1 MASPP
6 VTTTD
11 TPAIKNAPVV
21 GLAEGNGSFSN
32 VHLAALVLGVPWL
45 VKRMLPIVNRG
56 GFKTYLFLVLLLG
69 VPVTFAYWT
78 LMSMYGPRK
87 NTKVALPGKDIEEYI
102 TIKDAELRDKFHGK
116 EKIPM
121 QVFHDAYFD
130 GKIEFNG
137 EHIERRPANAPLTP
151 SSVAGDVLDILEQR
165 HDWAKMVFTPE
176 LFKFVLCNLIPDV
189 VFHKRSQDEE
199 QIRDNYDRGDDFYEW
214 FLGPRMIYTSG
225 IVSTLDEEESL
236 EQLQDNK
243 LTVLGLTP
251 SDRVLDI
258 GCGWG
263 TLAAFAAKN
272 YDCAS
277 VTGVTLS
284 RNQAK
289 FGNDR
294 IQKNGGDPERHKI
307 LCLDYRDI
315 PGEEGTYT
323 KIVSLEMAEHV
334 GIRRYQTFLK
344 QIYNLLADD
353 GVFFLQ
359 VAGLRPHWQYEDL
372 IWGLFMNK
380 YIFPGADASCSLG
393 WVVSQVESAGFEVK
407 NIDVLGVHYS
417 ATIWRW
423 YKNWLANKDKVVAAY
438 GERWYRIWVFFLAYS
453 VIIARNGGSSLFQL
467 TLHKNLNAYP
477 RIHGLRNHNSIR
489 VNPSRVIS
497 PAE

>member
-1 MASPP
+1 MASPL

-87 NTKVALPGKDIEEYI
+87 NTKVALPGKDIEQYI

-130 GKIEFNG
+130 GKIEFN
-137 EHIERRPANAPLTP
+137 
-151 SSVAGDVLDILEQR
+151 GDVLDILEQR

-243 LTVLGLTP
+243 LTVVCEKLGLTP

-294 IQKNGGDPERHKI
+294 IQKNGGDPARHKI